1 VSEDHTGSDP
11 ADEPFRW
18 RGALVLFGV
27 LFLGVSDT
35 QLIPPLL
42 PLIAD
47 DLGVTPG
54 QAGIAVTV
62 YALAA
67 ATFALMAGAASD
79 RFGRRRLMAGALVG
93 FSLASAMTSWTGH
106 FSTLLLARLLT
117 GFSAGALSTI
127 ALSWAADLYPYERR
141 GRAMGILSMAYFLAF
156 VIGIPAGAIVAGRFG
171 WRWVYTGIA
180 ILTVLVLAVVVRA
193 LPPETPRPSRPVL
206 ETFRAHFA
214 SRDRIAGVGAAF
226 LTSGGLVGF
235 ITYVPAWL
243 AGQGIGVERVG
254 LLLMVAGMGA
264 TLASPVSGWL
274 ADRIGKKHVIVAAN
288 VLLAPA
294 FLLAARVDWGA
305 ALFATVVVIALV
317 AAARQAPLHALTTE
331 FVPAESRGSYVAL
344 RNAASQLG
352 IATITALAALRFD
365 QDGFAAA
372 VQIPA
377 LVTLLLIPV
386 CLTMREPGGGRR

>member
-1 VSEDHTGSDP
+1 
-11 ADEPFRW
+11 
-18 RGALVLFGV
+18 
-27 LFLGVSDT
+27 
-35 QLIPPLL
+35 
-42 PLIAD
+42 
-47 DLGVTPG
+47 
-54 QAGIAVTV
+54 
-62 YALAA
+62 
-67 ATFALMAGAASD
+67 
-79 RFGRRRLMAGALVG
+79 
-93 FSLASAMTSWTGH
+93 
-106 FSTLLLARLLT
+106 
-117 GFSAGALSTI
+117 
-127 ALSWAADLYPYERR
+127 
-141 GRAMGILSMAYFLAF
+141 
-156 VIGIPAGAIVAGRFG
+156 
-171 WRWVYTGIA
+171 
-180 ILTVLVLAVVVRA
+180 
-193 LPPETPRPSRPVL
+193 
-206 ETFRAHFA
+206 
-214 SRDRIAGVGAAF
+214 
-226 LTSGGLVGF
+226 
-235 ITYVPAWL
+235 
-243 AGQGIGVERVG
+243 VERVG